1 MQLNPETCEIKL
13 DFWAGGGV
21 VGNGVKFTSNSNPF
35 FQVARCCYWHF
46 YFSFILFI
54 FVNKA
59 EKKLLFEPY

>member
-1 MQLNPETCEIKL
+1 MQLKPETCEIKL
-13 DFWAGGGV
+13 DFGAGGGV
-21 VGNGVKFTSNSNPF
+21 VCSGVKFTSNSNPL
-35 FQVARCCYWHF
+35 FQVARCYYWHF